1 MNAMPA
7 TNSAQARKRALVAL
21 SGGVDSSVCVYLMQ
35 NAGYDVAGVV
45 LRMSPAHDGTVAA
58 AQESAAAL
66 GIPLFIEDM
75 AEPFHEQVVQ
85 YFIREYQNARTPN
98 PCVVCN
104 PLVKFKALADCAQAH
119 GFDHIVTG
127 HYAGVTKEP
136 DGGFALRK
144 AECLARDQ
152 SYMLYRLDQRVLSRL
167 LLPLAHLPKDK
178 VRSIAAELGLSCAS
192 KPDSQEICFI
202 PDNDYAGYIE
212 KCCGRSEPGVFIGP
226 DGKPCGVH
234 KGIIHYTVGQRK
246 GLGIALGRPVFI
258 TRICPDTREIHL
270 GWAGEQFSDSVYVE
284 NLTYIDGNLRDKPFF
299 AGVKIR
305 SVAKEVPSQI
315 TPMPGGRALVEFS
328 IPQKAPAPG
337 QSAVFYDGD
346 RVLGGGFMR
355 ASLEN
360 K

>member
-1 MNAMPA
+1 MPA
-7 TNSAQARKRALVAL
+7 TNSPQARKRALVAL
-21 SGGVDSSVCVYLMQ
+21 SGGVDSSVCVHLMQ
-35 NAGYDVAGVV
+35 SAGYDVAGVV

-66 GIPLFIEDM
+66 GIELFIQDI
-75 AEPFHEQVVQ
+75 AAPFHEQVVQ

-119 GFDHIVTG
+119 GFDHIATG
-127 HYAGVTKEP
+127 HYANVTKEP
-136 DGGFALRK
+136 DGSFALRK

-152 SYMLYRLDQRVLSRL
+152 SYMLYRLDQRVLSKL
-167 LLPLAHLPKDK
+167 LLPLARLPKDQ
-178 VRSIAAELGLSCAS
+178 VRTIAAELGLSCAS

-202 PDNDYAGYIE
+202 PDKDYAGY
-212 KCCGRSEPGVFIGP
+212 
-226 DGKPCGVH
+226 
-234 KGIIHYTVGQRK
+234 IHYTVGQRK

-258 TRICPDTREIHL
+258 TRICPDTNEIYL
-270 GWAGEQFSDSVYVE
+270 GWAGEQFADSVYVE
-284 NLTYIDGNLRDKPFF
+284 NLSYPDEKLRDKPFC

-315 TPMPGGRALVEFS
+315 TPLPGGRALVEFS
-328 IPQKAPAPG
+328 VPQKAPAPG

-346 RVLGGGFMR
+346 RVLGGGFMC
-355 ASLEN
+355 AAPQP